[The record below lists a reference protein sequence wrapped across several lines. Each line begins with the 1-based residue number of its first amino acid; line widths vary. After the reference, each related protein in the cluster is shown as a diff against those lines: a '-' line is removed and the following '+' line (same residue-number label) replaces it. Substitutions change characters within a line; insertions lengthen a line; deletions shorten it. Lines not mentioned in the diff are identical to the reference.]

1 MGLGK
6 YGQKVF
12 VRKSGANGAGLYK
25 WSPQDAD
32 KKSKKSSAGGPGSN
46 YFCSTPWGSQ
56 GNDFKVTYTYNV
68 VIIVG
73 QVERHAYVQ
82 CDYVV

>member
-12 VRKSGANGAGLYK
+12 VRKSGADGANLYK
-25 WSPQDAD
+25 WSPQDSD
-32 KKSKKSSAGGPGSN
+32 KKAKRVNQSAN
-46 YFCSTPWGSQ
+46 YFCSTPFGTQ
-56 GNDFKVTYTYNV
+56 GNDFIVTYTYIV
-68 VIIVG
+68 VVVG
-73 QVERHAYVQ
+73 QDLTRPAYVQ

>member
-6 YGQKVF
+6 KVF

-25 WSPQDAD
+25 WSPDDSQ
-32 KKSKKSSAGGPGSN
+32 KKGKKKKRASS

-68 VIIVG
+68 VIVG
-73 QVERHAYVQ
+73 ADVERHAYVQ
-82 CDYVV
+82 CDYVQ